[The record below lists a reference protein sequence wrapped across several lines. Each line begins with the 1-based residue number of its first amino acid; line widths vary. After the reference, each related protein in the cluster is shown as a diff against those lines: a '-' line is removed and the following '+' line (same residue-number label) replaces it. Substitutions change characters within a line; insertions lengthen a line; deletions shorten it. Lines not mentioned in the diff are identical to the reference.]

1 MNPDKK
7 TTSHGHSADAKA
19 TPVPEYKSY
28 GGGGR
33 EEVAGGQA
41 GRGNGQGAV
50 VDTGETWG
58 RGEKSADED
67 LPVAEKPGATKAN
80 PFSDGDA

>member
-28 GGGGR
+28 GGGR
-33 EEVAGGQA
+33 EEVAGGEA
-41 GRGNGQGAV
+41 GHGNDTGAMT
-50 VDTGETWG
+50 DTGETWS
-58 RGEKSADED
+58 RGEKSAEDD
-67 LPVAEKPGATKAN
+67 LPVAGDPKATKEN